1 MLNIRFYN
9 INFFLL
15 LLTIALIVPKWIYS
29 FYLFPDEDF
38 LIKILSET
46 RSIPH
51 YPLANNISDFNFKPF
66 YDPSINENAGILG
79 FPILNLII
87 ISLFWKLFGPLGFVL
102 IELLSVFI
110 FLKIFSNI
118 IQFYT
123 SSKSFTIFIGIFL
136 LSIPFYLEFF
146 AALNIEIL
154 YILDI
159 NFSSFYSFRFPRP
172 VISNLFLFAY
182 IYICHLIFIRNENT
196 LKNYLLLGLISGL
209 SVNVFY
215 YFFIIQNLFLAILF
229 IGQNKIN
236 FFNSINEKK
245 KEIFL
250 YLLLVIIFLVIY
262 LTNLNFADSDY
273 ISRLG
278 ITSLDVNKKKILLN
292 YTLNFLQNKYFL
304 IVFAI
309 NILGIFYL
317 KKKLFNFLVIF
328 FIATILSPIVFFI
341 ISNKIITPYHFFN
354 WIIISGFLNVIVFF
368 FYFANFILNQN
379 IKKIVC
385 TIYIISTVLF
395 MNLYLINYN
404 LTNFT
409 SDKRAQRSDIINM
422 LKLDN
427 FKDKKILVTD
437 EKVFIWLAMNDY
449 DNFSYVPFAMF
460 TVRSSERIKQDF
472 INVLKFFN
480 LKSSDYEK
488 ILQSKIVGYRMEN
501 FVIKS
506 FLGRKYIANSLTT
519 FEDSRD
525 FDDIKF
531 IEQLKPSISHSF
543 AIPNYEIKRLVN
555 EFTSFKSEINPEIM
569 ILEKKHSFLNINALN
584 TDNYCIIKENSSFI
598 IYKKNSC

>member
-38 LIKILSET
+38 LIKIISET

-66 YDPSINENAGILG
+66 YDPSISENAGILG

-123 SSKSFTIFIGIFL
+123 SSKSFIIFIGIFL
-136 LSIPFYLEFF
+136 LSISFYLEFF

-172 VISNLFLFAY
+172 VISNLFLFSY
-182 IYICHLIFIRNENT
+182 IYICHLIFIRNQNT
-196 LKNYLLLGLISGL
+196 LKNYLILGLISGL
-209 SVNVFY
+209 SVNIFY
-215 YFFIIQNLFLAILF
+215 YFFVIQNLFFAMLF
-229 IGQNKIN
+229 VGQNRMN
-236 FFNSINEKK
+236 FFNSLYKRK

-250 YLLLVIIFLVIY
+250 YLLLVLIFLAIY
-262 LTNLNFADSDY
+262 LANLHFADSDY

-309 NILGIFYL
+309 NMIGVFYL

-328 FIATILSPIVFFI
+328 FIATILSPIIFFI

-379 IKKIVC
+379 IKKIIC

-449 DNFSYVPFAMF
+449 DNFSFIPFAML
-460 TVRSSERIKQDF
+460 TVRSSDRIKQDF

-501 FVIKS
+501 FVIKKH
-506 FLGRKYIANSLTT
+506 LGRKYIANSLTT

-531 IEQLKPSISHSF
+531 IEQIKPNISHSF
-543 AIPNYEIKRLVN
+543 AIPNYEIKKLVN
-555 EFTSFKSEINPEIM
+555 EFSAFKSKINPEIM
-569 ILEKKHSFLNINALN
+569 ILEKKHNFLDINALN
-584 TDNYCIIKENSSFI
+584 TNDYCALKENSGFI
-598 IYKKNSC
+598 IYKNNSC

>member
-9 INFFLL
+9 TNFFLL

-66 YDPSINENAGILG
+66 YDPSISENAGILG

-123 SSKSFTIFIGIFL
+123 CSKSFIVFIGIFL
-136 LSIPFYLEFF
+136 LSISFYLEFF

-154 YILDI
+154 TVLDI

-172 VISNLFLFAY
+172 VISNLFLFLY
-182 IYICHLIFIRNENT
+182 IYICHLIFIKNENT
-196 LKNYLLLGLISGL
+196 LKNYFLLGLISGL
-209 SVNVFY
+209 SVNIFY
-215 YFFIIQNLFLAILF
+215 YFFVIQNLFLAMLF
-229 IGQNKIN
+229 VVQNRMN
-236 FFNSINEKK
+236 FFNSLNEKK
-245 KEIFL
+245 KEILL
-250 YLLLVIIFLVIY
+250 YLLLVLIFLAIY
-262 LTNLNFADSDY
+262 LANLYFADSDY

-304 IVFAI
+304 IIFAI
-309 NILGIFYL
+309 NMIGVFYL

-328 FIATILSPIVFFI
+328 FIATILSPIIFFI

-368 FYFANFILNQN
+368 FYFANFILNKN
-379 IKKIVC
+379 IKKIIC
-385 TIYIISTVLF
+385 TLYIISTVLF

-449 DNFSYVPFAMF
+449 DNFSFIPFAML
-460 TVRSSERIKQDF
+460 TVRSSDRIKQDF

-525 FDDIKF
+525 FNDIKF
-531 IEQLKPSISHSF
+531 IEQLKPNISHSF
-543 AIPNYEIKRLVN
+543 AIPNYEIKKLVN
-555 EFTSFKSEINPEIM
+555 EFLAFKSKINPEIM
-569 ILEKKHSFLNINALN
+569 ILEKKHNFLDINALN
-584 TDNYCIIKENSSFI
+584 TNDYCALKENRGFI